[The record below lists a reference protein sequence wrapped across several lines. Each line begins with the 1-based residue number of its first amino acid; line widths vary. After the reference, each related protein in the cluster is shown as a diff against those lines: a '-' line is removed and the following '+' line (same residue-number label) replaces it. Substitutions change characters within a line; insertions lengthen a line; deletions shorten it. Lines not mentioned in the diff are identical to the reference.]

1 MKKFLDTTVLT
12 TYSSGKYKGKIDWT
26 NNIGKELYFE
36 YDSLCGYIKILDYEK
51 LIPNGKITLQYKN
64 NIVTTGTANLK
75 NLKIPSLFNMEK
87 QSNEYQYSV
96 GQIIHKY
103 NDTLEVVEQI
113 RIKYN
118 KSDCRGYIIKCLD
131 CGYEYNT
138 REDKLSTCP
147 ICGKRS
153 SYAERYVYSI
163 LKQAKI
169 SFIPQ
174 KEFEWLHNKFYD
186 VYLPDYNVLVE
197 INGQQHY
204 KPVKLNSIESAN
216 ETYIRNINIDKLK
229 SESAHNNGVL
239 LYNINTSDFK
249 NIFNETIKTINFI
262 DFSNVS
268 ILECEKFSD
277 YKRIKDVCKLWN
289 LGYQIDDIK
298 NQTGK
303 SLQTIKCH
311 LRLGEKF
318 EMLTRK
324 RK

>member
-1 MKKFLDTTVLT
+1 MKKFLDTSDLI
-12 TYSSGKYKGKIDWT
+12 TYTSGKYKGKYDWL

-36 YDSLCGYIKILDYEK
+36 YDGLTGYLKILNYEK
-51 LIPNGKITLQYKN
+51 AIPQGKITIQYKN
-64 NIVTTGTANLK
+64 NIMTTTTPNLLH
-75 NLKIPSLFNMEK
+75 LKIPSLFNMEK
-87 QSNEYQYSV
+87 QSNTYKYSV

-103 NDTLEVVEQI
+103 NDTLEIIKQI
-113 RIKYN
+113 RIEYN
-118 KSDCRGYIIKCLD
+118 KSYCRGYVIKCLD

-153 SYAERYVYSI
+153 SYAERYTYSI

-169 SFIPQ
+169 KFIPQ

-186 VYLPDYNVLVE
+186 IYLPDYNVLIE

-204 KPVKLNSIESAN
+204 EPIKFNNHESAN
-216 ETYIRNINIDKLK
+216 ETYIRNIHIDKLK
-229 SESAHNNGVL
+229 SESASNNGLL
-239 LYNINTSDFK
+239 LYSVNASNIK
-249 NIFNETIKTINFI
+249 NIFNEIIKTINFI

-268 ILECEKFSD
+268 ILECEKFAD
-277 YKRIKDVCKLWN
+277 YKRIKDACKLWN
-289 LGYQIDDIK
+289 LGYEINDIK

-303 SLQTIKCH
+303 SLQTIGCY